1 MPRDLFHDVAQLIIA
16 VILIVGVFVFLY
28 ALYFGGH
35 NVDPTLRESLIQV
48 VGGVIGIVGT
58 IVGFYFGTSLSSVRK
73 DAVISNSRSVATEG
87 EVK

>member
-1 MPRDLFHDVAQLIIA
+1 MNRDILHDLSQLIIA
-16 VILIVGVFVFLY
+16 LALIGCTFVFLY

-35 NVDPTLRESLIQV
+35 KPDESLRESLVQV

-73 DAVISNSRSVATEG
+73 DAVISKNVVTEG